1 MTNIAHLTTPTSA
14 AQTSADAQTA
24 VRTLRTPYH
33 ALGELTRHDGTPR
46 VPEWAQ
52 HRSVYRAA
60 GRTLYLVET
69 DRLDAAQHDLDALSR
84 LGWQVRIDRDAGD
97 LGDAASITLSRG
109 DAAIVTN
116 GRAAA

>member
-1 MTNIAHLTTPTSA
+1 MTMTNIAHLTAPA
-14 AQTSADAQTA
+14 GVGAQTA

-33 ALGELTRHDGTPR
+33 ALGELAQHDGTPR

-69 DRLDAAQHDLDALSR
+69 DRLDAARQDLDALSR
-84 LGWQVRIDRDAGD
+84 LGWQVQVDRADDRSGD
-97 LGDAASITLSRG
+97 VANITLSR
-109 DAAIVTN
+109 
-116 GRAAA
+116 RAA

>member
-1 MTNIAHLTTPTSA
+1 MSNITQITDSDIVIRPVVD
-14 AQTSADAQTA
+14 ADVDAYAA

-33 ALGELTRHDGTPR
+33 ELGELGEPR

-69 DRLDAAQHDLDALSR
+69 DRLEAAERDLDSLARS
-84 LGWQVRIDRDAGD
+84 GWHVRIDRDGE
-97 LGDAASITLSRG
+97 AANITLSR
-109 DAAIVTN
+109 
-116 GRAAA
+116 AAA

>member
-1 MTNIAHLTTPTSA
+1 MNNITHITSPTTTPTGSG
-14 AQTSADAQTA
+14 TDAFAA

-33 ALGELTRHDGTPR
+33 ELGELGTPR

-69 DRLDAAQHDLDALSR
+69 DRLAAAQRDLDALAR
-84 LGWQVRIDRDAGD
+84 NGWQVLVDRD
-97 LGDAASITLSRG
+97 GDAANITLSRV
-109 DAAIVTN
+109 AA
-116 GRAAA
+116 

>member
-1 MTNIAHLTTPTSA
+1 MTNITHLTAPTG
-14 AQTSADAQTA
+14 TDAQTTA
-24 VRTLRTPYH
+24 RTLRTPYH
-33 ALGELTRHDGTPR
+33 ALGELALHDGTPR

-84 LGWQVRIDRDAGD
+84 LGWQVQVDRE
-97 LGDAASITLSRG
+97 GDAANITLSR
-109 DAAIVTN
+109 
-116 GRAAA
+116 RAA